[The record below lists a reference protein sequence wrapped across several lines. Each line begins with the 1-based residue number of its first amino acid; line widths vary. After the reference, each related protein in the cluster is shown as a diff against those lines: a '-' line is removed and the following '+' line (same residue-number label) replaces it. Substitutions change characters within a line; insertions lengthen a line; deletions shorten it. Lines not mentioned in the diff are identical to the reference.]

1 MMRYI
6 LTLFLILNVITFTF
20 AKEYKFTK
28 QCNPEILVKELEQAG
43 IDLLGDDQIGFLAT
57 FEDTNIIITI
67 KEGQVID
74 ETVLNQIINNHIY
87 KIKVELEQE
96 KKIKKDKAEMN
107 IKTKL
112 GLTDKEFQD
121 LKDCLKN

>member
-1 MMRYI
+1 MRYI